1 MSVPTR
7 MRDKRGFTM
16 AELLVVVAII
26 AVLVAVAI
34 PVFSTQLEKSRR
46 AVDLSNSRDVVAAL
60 TVGYLSG
67 DIVFPT
73 NNRVD
78 DPCVVILSTEKKL
91 DYFASGDIK
100 FQGNDWEYDNGKG
113 NYFRVKE
120 YLEACGI
127 TVGASSSFAT
137 HAQSAENGGWR
148 SWAVILSADGLARVV
163 SFDEP
168 NQSINPNNEG
178 ELETWAKAKLG
189 LAQTNIEKAYGAEA

>member
-1 MSVPTR
+1 M
-7 MRDKRGFTM
+7 
-16 AELLVVVAII
+16 VVAII

-113 NYFRVKE
+113 NYFRVKGV
-120 YLEACGI
+120 LGGLRHHRWRQFQFC
-127 TVGASSSFAT
+127 
-137 HAQSAENGGWR
+137 HARAER
-148 SWAVILSADGLARVV
+148 RERRLAELGSDPQRRRLGE
-163 SFDEP
+163 SCLLRRAE
-168 NQSINPNNEG
+168 SIN
-178 ELETWAKAKLG
+178 
-189 LAQTNIEKAYGAEA
+189 